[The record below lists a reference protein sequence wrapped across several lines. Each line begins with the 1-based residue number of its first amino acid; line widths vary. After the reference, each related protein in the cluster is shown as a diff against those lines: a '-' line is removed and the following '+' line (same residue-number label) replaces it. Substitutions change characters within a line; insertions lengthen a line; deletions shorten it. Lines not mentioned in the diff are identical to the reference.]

1 MTNAPGVEGIGM
13 RAVIGAGS
21 SAIISGADGMRMV
34 CGGGGTAMIGGGGGC
49 TRGAL
54 GGAGG
59 IAAGMRIDARL
70 ITASGF
76 DGLRELE
83 GALFGGSGIAGG
95 SGAGAA
101 WTGSGGGGLLAG
113 PRGATDAFATIGAFG
128 ALGALGAIGALGAV
142 DGRGGGA
149 DETRTAGSGAAGRF
163 PGVLCTWLEVL
174 GSAAIAIR
182 KFQVA

>member
-1 MTNAPGVEGIGM
+1 VTNAPGVDGIGM

-21 SAIISGADGMRMV
+21 STIISGADGIRTV
-34 CGGGGTAMIGGGGGC
+34 CGGGGTAMIGGGGGGC

-95 SGAGAA
+95 AGAA
-101 WTGSGGGGLLAG
+101 
-113 PRGATDAFATIGAFG
+113 
-128 ALGALGAIGALGAV
+128 
-142 DGRGGGA
+142 
-149 DETRTAGSGAAGRF
+149 
-163 PGVLCTWLEVL
+163 
-174 GSAAIAIR
+174 
-182 KFQVA
+182 